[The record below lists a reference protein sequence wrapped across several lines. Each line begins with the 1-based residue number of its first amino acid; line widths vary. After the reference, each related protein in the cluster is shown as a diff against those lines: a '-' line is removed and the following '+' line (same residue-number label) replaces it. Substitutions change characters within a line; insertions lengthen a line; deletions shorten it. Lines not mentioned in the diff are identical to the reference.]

1 MSIHIDYYFSTS
13 SPWTYLG
20 SGRFIE
26 IARSVGATV
35 NVRPVNYG
43 VIFPQSG
50 GLPLPKRSPQ
60 RQAYRMMELKR
71 WRDYLGIPIVLEP
84 KNFPSKAPL
93 SAQTIIAAR
102 ESGGDEAGQDALSL
116 SDAILT
122 ALWRDDRDIDDPTVV
137 AAIAASVG
145 LDGHA
150 LVDAA
155 PGYAE
160 RYAADSEAA
169 LAAGVFGAPSWVL
182 PDGEVFWGQD
192 RIDLLRWRLGA

>member
-1 MSIHIDYYFSTS
+1 MSFNIDYYFSTS
-13 SPWTYLG
+13 SPWSYLG
-20 SGRFIE
+20 SGRFLE
-26 IARSVGATV
+26 IARKTGATV
-35 NVRPVNYG
+35 SVYPVNYG
-43 VIFPQSG
+43 IIFPQSG

-84 KNFPSKAPL
+84 NNFPASSPL
-93 SAQTIIAAR
+93 AAQTIIAAR
-102 ESGGDEAGQDALSL
+102 AAGQDALAL

-122 ALWRDDRDIDDPTVV
+122 ALWRDDRNIDDPGEL
-137 AAIAASVG
+137 AAIAESLG

-150 LVDAA
+150 LVNAA
-155 PGYAE
+155 PAHADTYAG
-160 RYAADSEAA
+160 DSEAG
-169 LAAGVFGAPSWVL
+169 LAKGVFGAPSWVL

>member
-1 MSIHIDYYFSTS
+1 MSMTIDYYFSTS

-20 SGRFIE
+20 SGRLIE

-35 NVRPVNYG
+35 KVRPVNYG

-71 WRDYLGIPIVLEP
+71 WRDYLGIPINVSP
-84 KNFPSKAPL
+84 SNFPSQAPL
-93 SAQTIIAAR
+93 SAHTIIAAR
-102 ESGGDEAGQDALSL
+102 EAGQDALTL

-122 ALWRDDRDIDDPTVV
+122 ALWRDDRNIDDPTEV
-137 AAIAASVG
+137 AAIAESVG

>member
-1 MSIHIDYYFSTS
+1 VSMTIDYYFSTS
-13 SPWTYLG
+13 SPWSYLG
-20 SGRFIE
+20 SARFIE
-26 IARSVGATV
+26 IARTIGATV

-71 WRDYLGIPIVLEP
+71 WRDYLGIPINVSP
-84 KNFPSKAPL
+84 SNFPAQAPL
-93 SAQTIIAAR
+93 SALTIIAAR
-102 ESGGDEAGQDALSL
+102 ETGQDALTL

-122 ALWRDDRDIDDPTVV
+122 ALWRDDRNIDDPTEV
-137 AAIAASVG
+137 AAIAESVD

>member
-1 MSIHIDYYFSTS
+1 MSMTIDYYFSTS
-13 SPWTYLG
+13 SPWSYLG
-20 SGRFIE
+20 SARFIE
-26 IARSVGATV
+26 IARTIGATV

-71 WRDYLGIPIVLEP
+71 WRDYLGIPINVSP
-84 KNFPSKAPL
+84 SNFPAQAPL
-93 SAQTIIAAR
+93 SALTIIAAR
-102 ESGGDEAGQDALSL
+102 ETGQDALTL

-122 ALWRDDRDIDDPTVV
+122 ALWRDDRNIDDPTEV
-137 AAIAASVG
+137 AAIAESVD

>member
-1 MSIHIDYYFSTS
+1 MSIAIDYYFSTS

-26 IARSVGATV
+26 IARRIGATV
-35 NVRPVNYG
+35 NVYPVNYG
-43 VIFPQSG
+43 IIFPQSG

-71 WRDYLGIPIVLEP
+71 WRDHLGIPIVLEP
-84 KNFPSKAPL
+84 RNFPASSPL
-93 SAQTIIAAR
+93 AAQTIIAAR
-102 ESGGDEAGQDALSL
+102 VAGQDALTL

-122 ALWRDDRDIDDPTVV
+122 ALWRDDRNIDDPDEV
-137 AAIAASVG
+137 AAIADAAG

-150 LVDAA
+150 LVNAA
-155 PGYAE
+155 PGHADT
-160 RYAADSEAA
+160 YAADSEAA
-169 LAAGVFGAPSWVL
+169 LAKGVFGAPSWVL

>member
-1 MSIHIDYYFSTS
+1 MSTTIDYYFSTS

-26 IARSVGATV
+26 MAKKVGATV
-35 NVRPVNYG
+35 TVYPVNYG

-71 WRDYLGIPIVLEP
+71 WRDYLGIPIVVEP

-93 SAQTIIAAR
+93 AAQTIIAAR
-102 ESGGDEAGQDALSL
+102 EAGQDALSL

-122 ALWRDDRDIDDPTVV
+122 ALWRDDRNIDDPTEV

-160 RYAADSEAA
+160 RYAADSEAG

-192 RIDLLRWRLGA
+192 RLELLRWRLGA

>member
-1 MSIHIDYYFSTS
+1 MSIAIDYYFSTS
-13 SPWTYLG
+13 SPWSYLG
-20 SGRFIE
+20 SARFI
-26 IARSVGATV
+26 ALAKKAGATV
-35 NVRPVNYG
+35 TVKPVNYG
-43 VIFPQSG
+43 IIFPQSG
-50 GLPLPKRSPQ
+50 GLPLPQRPPQ

-71 WRDYLGIPIVLEP
+71 WRDYLGIPIILQP

-102 ESGGDEAGQDALSL
+102 EAGQDALAL

-122 ALWRDDRDIDDPTVV
+122 ALWRDDRNIDDPVEV
-137 AAIAASVG
+137 AKIASEIG
-145 LDGHA
+145 LDGSA

-155 PGYAE
+155 PGYADT
-160 RYAADSEAA
+160 YAADSEAG

-192 RIDLLRWRLGA
+192 RLELLRWRLGA

>member
-1 MSIHIDYYFSTS
+1 MSTTIDYYFSTS

-26 IARSVGATV
+26 IARKVGATV
-35 NVRPVNYG
+35 NVYPVNFHT
-43 VIFPQSG
+43 IFAQSG

-71 WRDYLGIPIVLEP
+71 WCDYLGIPIVVEP
-84 KNFPSKAPL
+84 ANFPSKAPL
-93 SAQTIIAAR
+93 APQAIIAAR
-102 ESGGDEAGQDALSL
+102 ESGQDALTL
-116 SDAILT
+116 TDAILT
-122 ALWRDDRDIDDPTVV
+122 ALWRDDRDIDDPTEI
-137 AAIAASVG
+137 AAIAESLG
-145 LDGHA
+145 MDGHA

-155 PGYAE
+155 PGFADDYN
-160 RYAADSEAA
+160 ADSEAA

-192 RIDLLRWRLGA
+192 RLELLRWRLGA